1 MIARGVMFGADQPVV
16 LHMLDILPAVE
27 ALNGVKRELVDVAFP
42 LLKELLQL
50 ATTDVVTWLKRSSL
64 RTLF

>member
-1 MIARGVMFGADQPVV
+1 MFGADQPVV

-42 LLKELLQL
+42 LRKELLQL

>member
-1 MIARGVMFGADQPVV
+1 MFGADQPVV